1 MEKEGKLD
9 LLQEM
14 YQQWP
19 FFGVTLDMVEMVF
32 AKSDPSVHQ
41 FYERG
46 LVDESLWGF
55 GAELR
60 GKFEKTKAALLRV
73 GVAAQI
79 WGPGSRVQGPGS
91 RLGVEIRGASGLQ
104 KPGLWGGAAGQVRE
118 DLGCSPAGGCGCT
131 SLGSRVQGLGLRSE
145 PVVLWGNT
153 IPWGLWGRAAGQ
165 VREDQGCPPAG
176 GCGC

>member
-46 LVDESLWGF
+46 LVDERLWGF

-73 GVAAQI
+73 SLAARV
-79 WGPGSRVQGPGS
+79 WGFRAWVKVHGALALKTACGALS
-91 RLGVEIRGASGLQ
+91 LGEAWS
-104 KPGLWGGAAGQVRE
+104 AAGLLQAV
-118 DLGCSPAGGCGCT
+118 
-131 SLGSRVQGLGLRSE
+131 GL
-145 PVVLWGNT
+145 
-153 IPWGLWGRAAGQ
+153 
-165 VREDQGCPPAG
+165 
-176 GCGC
+176 

>member
-73 GVAAQI
+73 GVAARVCGGGALGTQ
-79 WGPGSRVQGPGS
+79 GPGSRV
-91 RLGVEIRGASGLQ
+91 
-104 KPGLWGGAAGQVRE
+104 
-118 DLGCSPAGGCGCT
+118 
-131 SLGSRVQGLGLRSE
+131 
-145 PVVLWGNT
+145 
-153 IPWGLWGRAAGQ
+153 
-165 VREDQGCPPAG
+165 
-176 GCGC
+176 

>member
-1 MEKEGKLD
+1 MEKQGKLG

-46 LVDESLWGF
+46 LVDESLWPF

-60 GKFEKTKAALLRV
+60 GKFEQTKSALLRV
-73 GVAAQI
+73 S
-79 WGPGSRVQGPGS
+79 PGAH
-91 RLGVEIRGASGLQ
+91 RLWA
-104 KPGLWGGAAGQVRE
+104 
-118 DLGCSPAGGCGCT
+118 
-131 SLGSRVQGLGLRSE
+131 
-145 PVVLWGNT
+145 
-153 IPWGLWGRAAGQ
+153 
-165 VREDQGCPPAG
+165 
-176 GCGC
+176 